1 MSRRLVDFDPA
12 SGIAHYS
19 EWGEL
24 DDALRYTAVQETD
37 GILELNALQ
46 ASNASAR
53 FGDGLTPVARIPMVL
68 WTLLKSLGIIDD
80 RKALERWLRDPD
92 HRKYLVRSGKII

>member
-1 MSRRLVDFDPA
+1 MTRRLVDFDPA

-19 EWGEL
+19 EWDEL
-24 DDALRYTAVQETD
+24 DDAIRYTAVQETQD
-37 GILELNALQ
+37 ILDFNAAQ
-46 ASNASAR
+46 AAEAPAR
-53 FGDGLTPVARIPMVL
+53 FGAGLAPVARIPMPM
-68 WTLLKSLGIIDD
+68 WTLLKSMGIIDD